1 MKRKPTIIIGICWI
15 LLLALSACEG
25 KTPWAETEG
34 EKGSL
39 VLKIATRALTPGDG
53 NASDGGAMND
63 LLVLL
68 VNNDQGANNKVQG
81 LVRLSDLASSTRQVV
96 SFDNIVLGSYSI
108 YVFGNYNGNS
118 LFTGTAFASLEE
130 GDNFNAADASFA
142 SLSGAGSTPDAM
154 FRSSDGAM
162 LLTARQDIE
171 IKLGNNTTSIEMLRP
186 LVHFIVELNNHS
198 DYKMMVD
205 QSKLS
210 FSNFNASTSYVV
222 AHDGMNTGSYRS
234 LPAKNAEV
242 EIPSH
247 DKAVV
252 YECYLYESRASSY
265 TFGMDVNMW
274 REGVSGGSAG
284 YTISHRASWGANIYL
299 KNNNGQIS
307 IDGNNDNTAL
317 WTITPTGDNN
327 GTYYIMSDVGS
338 APYLCLSQDGWDHI
352 TMYTN
357 TNNSNYIIKLSIPN
371 YNANGDFSSVIG
383 HPAWNK
389 YINPTDGWWAI
400 VNSGSSIPWTFT
412 RVSSSGGGGNVSG
425 YQRIASFTNRQLIK
439 VDTVSGKKS
448 PLSEMRRNS
457 QVKVTLNAYFNELNG
472 EFNYAVETWDTCT
485 NNIEFN

>member
-96 SFDNIVLGSYSI
+96 SFDNIALGSYSI

-198 DYKMMVD
+198 NHKMMVD

-252 YECYLYESRASSY
+252 YECYLYENQASAY
-265 TFGMDVNMW
+265 NFGMKLNMW
-274 REGVSGGSAG
+274 TDDTQSFAG
-284 YTISHRASWGANIYL
+284 YTISYTRNGTTYYL
-299 KNNNGQIS
+299 Y
-307 IDGNNDNTAL
+307 NDNGTPRTRTSYHENCL
-317 WTITPTGDNN
+317 WDIVPTGDNN
-327 GTYYIMSDVGS
+327 TYYLMSDVGS
-338 APYLCLSQDGWDHI
+338 SPYLCIQKSGSRYNTI
-352 TMYTN
+352 MYTN
-357 TNNSNYIIKLSIPN
+357 SSNSNYMIKLQLPG
-371 YNANGDFSSVIG
+371 YKADTKFSSTIG
-383 HPAWNK
+383 HATWRRYVYADNNGNLSASSTSRTWE
-389 YINPTDGWWAI
+389 INPVVQG
-400 VNSGSSIPWTFT
+400 SGP
-412 RVSSSGGGGNVSG
+412 G
-425 YQRIASFTNRQLIK
+425 YQEIASFTNRQLIK
-439 VDTVSGKKS
+439 VDAVSGKKS